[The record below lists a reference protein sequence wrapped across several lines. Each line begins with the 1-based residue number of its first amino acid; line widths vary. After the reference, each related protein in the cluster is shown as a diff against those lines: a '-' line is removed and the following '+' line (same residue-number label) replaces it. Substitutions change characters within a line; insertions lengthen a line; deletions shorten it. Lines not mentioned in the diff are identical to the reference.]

1 MTHLLGSFEPL
12 FDRHA
17 NIDAEFFGHSLS
29 FLHDGRSQRARFG
42 ALNDI
47 DQRRASQRADRIVSN
62 VAHQLDPDVVSNVSA
77 NRTSQT
83 GFDQRVGDAAT
94 SFTLGSVRLADSK
107 PISFRVPH
115 DARLENF
122 SRWINSA
129 ANDA

>member
-1 MTHLLGSFEPL
+1 LTYLLGSFESL

-29 FLHDGRSQRARFG
+29 FLHDGRGQRARFD

-47 DQRRASQRADRIVSN
+47 DQRPASQRADRIVSN
-62 VAHQLDPDVVSNVSA
+62 VAHELDPDVVANVSA

-94 SFTLGSVRLADSK
+94 SFTLGSVRLADGE
-107 PISFRVPH
+107 PISFCVPH
-115 DARLENF
+115 HARLENL
-122 SRWINSA
+122 SRRINNA
-129 ANDA
+129 A